1 MFLCI
6 FREKAIFVPDLLL
19 LLEEEEVD
27 PLLGRDLDLVR
38 QLEKKALLKN
48 DQQAKA
54 HGADDLLVDQESR
67 RLKK

>member
-54 HGADDLLVDQESR
+54 HAADDLLVDQESR